1 MHHGIVNEHL
11 EATISLNVLGAG
23 GADLTIDFVIDTGCT
38 EEMILPPAIIDQLQR
53 TRSSDMMLTVADGT
67 IDAYARYQISV
78 EWHGRP
84 REAIAILMGTEPLL
98 GMRLL
103 RGSNLSV
110 DADPGGTVTITEL
123 PRQG

>member
-38 EEMILPPAIIDQLQR
+38 EEMILPPGIIDQLQR

-67 IDAYARYQISV
+67 IDAYARYKISV
-78 EWHGRP
+78 EWHGQP
-84 REAIAILMGTEPLL
+84 REAIAIRMGTEPLL

-110 DADPGGTVTITEL
+110 DADPGGPVTITEL

>member
-1 MHHGIVNEHL
+1 MHYGIVNEHL
-11 EATISLNVLGAG
+11 EATVGLNVLGAG
-23 GADLTIDFVIDTGCT
+23 GANLTIDFVIDTGCT
-38 EEMILPPAIIDQLQR
+38 EEMILPPGIIDRLHQ

-67 IDAYARYQISV
+67 TDAYARYQISV
-78 EWHGRP
+78 EWHGQP
-84 REAIAILMGTEPLL
+84 KEVIAIRMGTEPLL

-110 DADPGGTVTITEL
+110 DADPGGRVTITER

>member
-11 EATISLNVLGAG
+11 EATIGLNVLGVSG
-23 GADLTIDFVIDTGCT
+23 TDLTIDFVIDTGCT

-67 IDAYARYQISV
+67 IDAYARYKISV
-78 EWHGRP
+78 EWHGQP
-84 REAIAILMGTEPLL
+84 REAIAIRMGTEPLL

-110 DADPGGTVTITEL
+110 DADPGGPVTITEL
-123 PRQG
+123 LRQG